1 MGKVF
6 ELTLTY
12 IVLFVLSPWIT
23 FGQRPQVDHN
33 LYRTVTMGKVAIAST
48 ASKDAVKRLIYDL
61 DRAQNVLSEARTK
74 INKGFKD
81 LREDQ
86 DALAVKNGVID
97 VDGSEIMDIN
107 AGGVIMFVTRDT
119 LTQIKGTTLEALFSG
134 RWDKRLLRDGDGRV
148 FLDVNQKCFLAVVD
162 YLNEPKIA
170 PPSSPTEMPHLGMG
184 GRYCSS
190 TASGGVR
197 VEI

>member
-74 INKGFKD
+74 INRGGD
-81 LREDQ
+81 TPSASRLPPLDRLCLLRYFCPPAPPVSEENRVVWT
-86 DALAVKNGVID
+86 LFVPYP
-97 VDGSEIMDIN
+97 DGSEQIMEKFRLNQYFSFQND
-107 AGGVIMFVTRDT
+107 RDDNQHRVGNG
-119 LTQIKGTTLEALFSG
+119 QICAIEK
-134 RWDKRLLRDGDGRV
+134 D
-148 FLDVNQKCFLAVVD
+148 
-162 YLNEPKIA
+162 
-170 PPSSPTEMPHLGMG
+170 MG
-184 GRYCSS
+184 NSK
-190 TASGGVR
+190 
-197 VEI
+197 